1 MIPFDLRQL
10 RQFVAVAEEL
20 HFGRA
25 AERLRIAQ
33 PALTQVVQ
41 RLEREFGTPLL
52 DRTNR
57 RVRLT
62 DAGGVLL
69 EHARRLLADADEALQ
84 AVQRAGRGETGSVV
98 AAYAGTGAF
107 LQVPA
112 LVRRFI
118 ERRPAVHVDLR
129 AMSVAAQTAALRA
142 RQIDVGFMSH
152 PVTGDDLRSAVV
164 VRGSLL
170 IAIGRTHRLASL
182 PKITLR
188 DLKDERFIIFPGD
201 VAWWDQA
208 EAVLLCQEAGF
219 TPETVQ
225 ASRELFSSLSY
236 VQAGVG
242 VSIVPSSIT
251 HMEWPDVRFE
261 PIDSPRAESHIA
273 AVWHRENR
281 RPVVREFLASALDAG
296 DGGTPGEVEVAGREV

>member
-10 RQFVAVAEEL
+10 RQFVALAEEL

-25 AERLRIAQ
+25 AERLHLAQ

-41 RLEREFGTPLL
+41 KLERELGTPLF

-62 DAGGVLL
+62 DAGAVLL
-69 EHARRLLADADEALQ
+69 EHGRRLLADADEALQ

-118 ERRPAVHVDLR
+118 ERHPAVHVDLR
-129 AMSVAAQTAALRA
+129 AMSVAAQTAALRS
-142 RQIDVGFMSH
+142 RQLDVGFMSE
-152 PVTGDDLRSAVV
+152 PAPSADLRSAVV
-164 VRGSLL
+164 VRDALL
-170 IAIGRTHRLASL
+170 IAIGRKHRLASL
-182 PKITLR
+182 PRITLR
-188 DLKDERFIIFPGD
+188 DLEHERFIIFPGE

-242 VSIVPSSIT
+242 VSIVPASIT
-251 HMEWPDVRFE
+251 RREWPDVRFE
-261 PIDSPRAESHIA
+261 PIDSPRAESRIA
-273 AVWHRENR
+273 AVWHAENG
-281 RPVVREFLASALDAG
+281 RPVVREFLASAIAG
-296 DGGTPGEVEVAGREV
+296 GEAPVAGEPEAVRRQM